1 VSRTELNALGRRI
14 RDSLVREH
22 PDWAER
28 VETLETGDLE
38 LAVPAPRGSRA
49 KHLVIFT
56 SRGQDIWIRYA
67 PPRMCYCVETD
78 EEMHAVVGALL
89 RDDAFF
95 VVVNS
100 GDEWIETTLLRPGEE
115 PVLAEGQ
122 VASLVSWSGRHDRV
136 VTFMR
141 ANPARNT

>member
-1 VSRTELNALGRRI
+1 VSKIDRNALRRRI

-22 PDWAER
+22 PEWAEC

-49 KHLVIFT
+49 KNLVIFT

-67 PPRMCYCVETD
+67 PPRMCYCVETED
-78 EEMHAVVGALL
+78 EMHAVVGALL

-95 VVVNS
+95 VVVNN

-122 VASLVSWSGRHDRV
+122 VANVVSWSGNHDRI

-141 ANPARNT
+141 TRPATDP